1 MVWQAVLATTGASAL
16 AGAAPGSPVAFGRV
30 LVLDARRAASA
41 AVLLQDSTDPLV
53 IVAHRCDGRAARVL
67 ATFVAANQ
75 PGRLVAHAVTDHAP
89 LAALAAMD
97 LAAGLARDAGHGLS
111 TWQDLL
117 AAGWSG
123 AVLRSVT
130 RLATPNPPMAQ
141 HVRSWLPGSRFLVR
155 QGPGGTSLPAVRA
168 AELLADVPRRAQDM
182 LVTDADDATVRAVT
196 AAVGPTALRTVD
208 TLGTWRHVYGS
219 DEISQIT
226 LLPSRPED
234 HVRPPGPGCEG
245 CGQHAAEP
253 VCAFCRTRTRL
264 ADPAPQ
270 LVETP

>member
-1 MVWQAVLATTGASAL
+1 MVWQAVVVTTGGSAL

-53 IVAHRCDGRAARVL
+53 IVAHRCDDTAARVL

-97 LAAGLARDAGHGLS
+97 PRGRSRPRRRPRPERVARPARGRLVRCGAPLGGPPRDSQPPHGPARPVVAA
-111 TWQDLL
+111 
-117 AAGWSG
+117 
-123 AVLRSVT
+123 
-130 RLATPNPPMAQ
+130 
-141 HVRSWLPGSRFLVR
+141 GSRFLVR